1 MSLKAMTKKTKYI
14 TIAVALCFILAGI
27 LICTG
32 VLLATGFDLSK
43 LDNSVYTTSSYEFK
57 DEIDA
62 INIDCAVTD
71 VTIELSKDNL
81 CTVTCFEDET
91 LPHTVTL
98 QEGTLN
104 ITSTKTKWYTHI
116 KPFSFKSSAV
126 IICLPEDIYK
136 TLNASVSTGSISLQ
150 NISADEIKLTASTG
164 DISIINAKQC
174 ENIDATVSTGDI
186 NILSTVCNKLT
197 TKATT
202 GSSGG
207 EDKKDN
213 TVNFNELKALIIK
226 SADIVNAY
234 YEKINARLTGE
245 YVAQSDY
252 GTFVELTEGQFK
264 ATSTDIEQL
273 FTNLQQIITDI
284 DNVESTL
291 IEVNACIKSGLLY
304 YNEAG
309 IPIFGLEIGQTN
321 EVDGVK
327 VFSQYARFTADRL
340 VFYDYNGREMAY
352 ISDKKLYIDNIE
364 VASSFS
370 IGGFVETVQ
379 PDLSVV
385 KRWVGGEGQWQ

>member
-1 MSLKAMTKKTKYI
+1 MS
-14 TIAVALCFILAGI
+14 
-27 LICTG
+27 
-32 VLLATGFDLSK
+32 
-43 LDNSVYTTSSYEFK
+43 
-57 DEIDA
+57 
-62 INIDCAVTD
+62 IN
-71 VTIELSKDNL
+71 L
-81 CTVTCFEDET
+81 T
-91 LPHTVTL
+91 LP
-98 QEGTLN
+98 N
-104 ITSTKTKWYTHI
+104 ITGATPDEKLKQMQ
-116 KPFSFKSSAV
+116 SF
-126 IICLPEDIYK
+126 LYK
-136 TLNASVSTGSISLQ
+136 TVEQLNWALNAIETGG
-150 NISADEIKLTASTG
+150 TG
-164 DISIINAKQC
+164 AVVMQSKNA
-174 ENIDATVSTGDI
+174 AGS
-186 NILSTVCNKLT
+186 
-197 TKATT
+197 
-202 GSSGG
+202 SSGG

-379 PDLSVV
+379 SDLSVV

>member
-1 MSLKAMTKKTKYI
+1 MS
-14 TIAVALCFILAGI
+14 
-27 LICTG
+27 
-32 VLLATGFDLSK
+32 
-43 LDNSVYTTSSYEFK
+43 
-57 DEIDA
+57 
-62 INIDCAVTD
+62 IN
-71 VTIELSKDNL
+71 LR
-81 CTVTCFEDET
+81 
-91 LPHTVTL
+91 LP
-98 QEGTLN
+98 N
-104 ITSTKTKWYTHI
+104 ITETTPEGKLRQMQ
-116 KPFSFKSSAV
+116 SFLYQTVEQLNWALNTLESGGSGGVVTQGKNSA
-126 IICLPEDIYK
+126 
-136 TLNASVSTGSISLQ
+136 GS
-150 NISADEIKLTASTG
+150 
-164 DISIINAKQC
+164 
-174 ENIDATVSTGDI
+174 
-186 NILSTVCNKLT
+186 
-197 TKATT
+197 
-202 GSSGG
+202 SSGG
-207 EDKKDN
+207 ENKKEN
-213 TVNFNELKALIIK
+213 SVNFNELKALIIK

-309 IPIFGLEIGQTN
+309 VPIFGLEIGQTN